1 MFEKLQLC
9 VCVWAVFGVVGG
21 RARFESVVVKLSPF
35 SFCISKLALQSRI
48 PQCTHLALQH

>member
-9 VCVWAVFGVVGG
+9 VCVGRAWGGGG

-35 SFCISKLALQSRI
+35 SFCILKLFPQS
-48 PQCTHLALQH
+48 